1 MKLRTKAILVFFTFT
16 VGMVAILYAVS
27 REFLVRRANF
37 MDEFDAQHDMERVMG
52 ALDDRLST
60 LSTVTADWAFWKET
74 CAFVT
79 GQAPH
84 YVEDYLDTGIF
95 VRTVKVNYVVIYDAQ
110 RKLVYGK
117 GFDIRR
123 VREMPVPRS
132 FSDLFT
138 EDNVLVRSTGSPT
151 DERHGLLVLPDLEV
165 PLLAASCPILPED
178 LSGSPLGV
186 VVFAVCAD
194 QSFLEEFSHSLRM
207 PVEWHRWAP
216 VLASPMEEVR
226 SVLESSGA
234 FCVTRVFDDH
244 TLSAYS
250 MVPDVYGRPAV
261 IMNVNTP
268 RRIYLEALGILNRF
282 ALSFLVTGAVLGPL
296 ALFFMQRLALGRL
309 AALERNVTGIGQAA
323 DFSRRVAVRG
333 RDEIADLA
341 VNVNR
346 MLDALEEAQRS
357 VRDSENRLRTI
368 VDGAVDGIVTVDEEG
383 RIQSF
388 NEGAERVFGYSE
400 EEILGKN
407 ALVLWADPTLP
418 DGLSSS
424 EYISLRSEQ
433 AVGASHEG
441 VGRRKDGAIVYLDIS
456 VSRADISGKSL
467 YVGIFHDITDRVR
480 AESALRESEGRY
492 RALLS
497 AAPDLMIVLD
507 ADGRYQSVHTAQQ
520 GLLVR
525 PAEELVGRTIYEVMP
540 EEDARRIHDVVKRTL
555 DSGELQIH
563 EYFLDIEGQRR
574 CFAARTAPFVSEG
587 KSHVLWVAR
596 DVTERRRAE
605 DALIAKQRDLEHEL
619 AQAAQYVRS
628 LLPAP
633 IEGPVLADWRFIS
646 SSALGGDFLHYY
658 WLDDAQFVFYV
669 LDVSG
674 HGVGAALL
682 SVSVHNALR
691 RHTLPNVH
699 FDDPGEVLA
708 ALNRAFP
715 MEENDSKFFSI
726 WYGVYD
732 VSTRRLRYAVGGH
745 PPAVL
750 ISASQAQTVELGP
763 TDILIGVEPDVV
775 YRVASNDIPRG
786 ARIYLFSDGVY
797 EIVKRDGGLMR
808 RADFVGILERVQH
821 VGVSRVGAALDC
833 LYEEHGARVFS
844 DDVSLLE
851 IEFL

>member
-52 ALDDRLST
+52 ALDDRLSA
-60 LSTVTADWAFWKET
+60 LSTITADWAFWKET

-95 VRTVKVNYVVIYDAQ
+95 VRTVKANYVAIYDAQ
-110 RKLVYGK
+110 RKLVYSK
-117 GFDIRR
+117 GFDIRK
-123 VREMPVPRS
+123 VREIPVPS
-132 FSDLFT
+132 SLANLFM
-138 EDNVLVRSTGSPT
+138 EDNALVRSTGSPT
-151 DERHGLLVLPDLEV
+151 DQRHGLLVLPDLEA

-194 QSFLEEFSHSLRM
+194 QSFLDEFSHSLRM
-207 PVEWHRWAP
+207 PVQWYRWAP

-226 SVLESSGA
+226 SVLESSEA
-234 FCVTRVFDDH
+234 FCVTQVLDDH

-268 RRIYLEALGILNRF
+268 RRIYLEALAILNRF
-282 ALSFLVTGAVLGPL
+282 ALSFLITGAVLGPL

-309 AALERNVTGIGQAA
+309 AALERSVTGIGQAA
-323 DFSRRVAVRG
+323 DFSRRVAIRG
-333 RDEIADLA
+333 RDEVADLA
-341 VNVNR
+341 ADVNR

-357 VRDSENRLRTI
+357 VRDNENRLHAI
-368 VDGAVDGIVTVDEEG
+368 IEGAVDGIVTVDGEG

-388 NEGAERVFGYSE
+388 NKGAEQIFGYSADE
-400 EEILGKN
+400 LLGKN
-407 ALVLWADPTLP
+407 ALLLWADPAVSE
-418 DGLSSS
+418 GVFSA
-424 EYISLRSEQ
+424 EYISLKAQE
-433 AVGASHEG
+433 AVGTSHEG
-441 VGRRKDGAIVYLDIS
+441 VGRRKDGGVVHLDIS
-456 VSRADISGKSL
+456 VSKTQVSGSDL
-467 YVGIFHDITDRVR
+467 YIGIFHDITDRVR
-480 AESALRESEGRY
+480 AEFALRESEGRY

-507 ADGRYQSVHTAQQ
+507 PDGRYQSVHTAQQ
-520 GLLVR
+520 DLLVR
-525 PAEELVGRTIYEVMP
+525 PAEQLVGKTVYEVMP
-540 EEDARRIHDVVKRTL
+540 EEDARRIHGVVKRTL
-555 DSGELQIH
+555 DTGEVQIH
-563 EYFLDIEGQRR
+563 EYFLNIEGQRR
-574 CFAARTAPFVSEG
+574 CFAARTAPFMSEG
-587 KSHVLWVAR
+587 KSLVLWVAR
-596 DVTERRRAE
+596 DITERRRAE
-605 DALIAKQRDLEHEL
+605 DALVAKQRDLEHEL

-691 RHTLPNVH
+691 RHTLPDVH
-699 FDDPGEVLA
+699 FDDPGEVLT

-726 WYGVYD
+726 WYGVYNI
-732 VSTRRLRYAVGGH
+732 STRKLQYAVGGH

-750 ISASQAQTVELGP
+750 ISASQAQTIELGP
-763 TDILIGVEPDVV
+763 TDILIGVEPNVA
-775 YRVASNDIPRG
+775 YRVESHDIPRG
-786 ARIYLFSDGVY
+786 ARLYLFSDGVY
-797 EIVKRDGGLMR
+797 EIVKRDGTLMR
-808 RADFVGILERVQH
+808 RADFVSILERTQTTAA
-821 VGVSRVGAALDC
+821 SRIGAALDFLC
-833 LYEEHGARVFS
+833 EEQGTRVFA